1 MDTYYKE
8 SQVVDAIK
16 NSLSASHSIVSSLA
30 EYGLNVEDVCRVIM
44 GELVKQP
51 PLHFNINLNLNGNFD
66 GIFNGLGVPSKYF
79 YK

>member
-8 SQVVDAIK
+8 SQIVDAIK
-16 NSLSASHSIVSSLA
+16 NSLSANHSIVTSLG
-30 EYGLNVEDVCRVIM
+30 EYGIGIEDICRVIM

-51 PLHFNINLNLNGNFD
+51 SLLFGFNPNVNFD

-79 YK
+79 NK